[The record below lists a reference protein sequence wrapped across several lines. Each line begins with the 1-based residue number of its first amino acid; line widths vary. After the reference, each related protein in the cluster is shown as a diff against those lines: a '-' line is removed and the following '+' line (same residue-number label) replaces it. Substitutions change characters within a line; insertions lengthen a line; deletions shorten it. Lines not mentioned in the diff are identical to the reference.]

1 MEINSPVTYNS
12 TPGIAERVNV
22 PERSVKAQVL
32 KEVASKASRLL
43 GGQEEPKPNGVV
55 GEAIRTGDISSVLST
70 REKQVINALF
80 ASDGEQQFKL
90 YGPEQA
96 KPPMMGNFIDLRG

>member
-1 MEINSPVTYNS
+1 MEINGPVTYNS
-12 TPGIAERVNV
+12 VQGIAEHVKAQ
-22 PERSVKAQVL
+22 PQSVKAQVL
-32 KEVASKASRLL
+32 KEVAARASRLL
-43 GGQEEPKPNGVV
+43 SGPEEQKTNGVV
-55 GEAIRTGDISSVLST
+55 GEAIRTGDISSLLSVH
-70 REKQVINALF
+70 EKQVINALF